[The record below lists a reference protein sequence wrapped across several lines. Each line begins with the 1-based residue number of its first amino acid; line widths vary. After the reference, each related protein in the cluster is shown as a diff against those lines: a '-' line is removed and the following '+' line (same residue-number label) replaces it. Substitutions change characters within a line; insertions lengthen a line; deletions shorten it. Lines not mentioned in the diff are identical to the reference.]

1 MNIKNIIFIAPP
13 AAGKGTQAEM
23 LSSKYNI
30 PHISTGDILR
40 NASLNDTDRGRMI
53 AFELA
58 LGNFISDD
66 IILELLKERLQ
77 QNDCNNGYILD
88 GFPRNIEQA
97 QQYEKILEE
106 LNKELGYVIY
116 LDIDKEIAKKRIVGR
131 VSCPKCGSVYNEL
144 FLETKP
150 KKDGF
155 CDKCGSELTRRS
167 DDNVS
172 TFENRFEAYINKT
185 KPLIDY
191 YDNKKVL
198 NRIDCSLGK
207 ENTFKQI
214 ENIIRGNI

>member
-13 AAGKGTQAEM
+13 AAGKGTQAAM

-40 NASLNDTDRGRMI
+40 NASTDESERGKMI
-53 AFELA
+53 ASELA

-77 QNDCNNGYILD
+77 QEDCNNGYILD

-97 QQYEKILEE
+97 KQYETMLEE
-106 LNKELGYVIY
+106 LNKDLGHVIY
-116 LDIDKEIAKKRIVGR
+116 LDIDKEVAKNRIVGR
-131 VSCPKCGSVYNEL
+131 ISCPKCGSVYNEL
-144 FLETKP
+144 FEETKP
-150 KKDGF
+150 KISGI
-155 CDKCGSELTRRS
+155 CDKCNSELTKRS
-167 DDNVS
+167 DDNAS

-191 YDNKKVL
+191 YDNKKIL
-198 NRIDCSLGK
+198 KRIDSTLGR